1 MRIPNTQ
8 KSVTVFVLSLC
19 LLICAVL
26 QIYHFTLKQ
35 NGYDFYNFWIYGQ
48 ELKHPI
54 VRNFYSNEF
63 DRIVAQKY
71 LEKAL
76 KKEKNSKFRKAALW
90 SSEIYEKG
98 HVSAATPLF
107 YAILSTIV
115 SDDYD
120 TDLAV
125 FQFLSFLIFG
135 LTIYAVSR
143 ALGNDYST
151 VFLTISFLF
160 LFWAPFHAD
169 IEVANLARLQT
180 GLLGSCI
187 LIWRCLNNRLG
198 FILGGLLL
206 GVSILLKP
214 NIIGV
219 PISLAVI
226 WFMQRRY
233 EKLLF
238 ILLGAFLGGLISI
251 TYSSIYIGSLVC
263 WSNWFQALMALQ
275 QSPLPVS
282 YHNLSLARLIEHY
295 FGMDIS
301 IPILLG
307 LFSSF
312 IFCCWF
318 AKKRRVQIRSHVSES
333 ELIEDILGM
342 GVGLLM
348 IFMAFK
354 VVWNHYLLLLA
365 PVFVALI
372 STAQIPDQNTENS
385 IGVTM
390 QLFAGLLF
398 IIYALLPLRLLIPT
412 ASSYDMATTLGIA
425 SLALWALLIFRLRE
439 ELRGESF
446 KAVLRS
452 ERLEQ

>member
-1 MRIPNTQ
+1 
-8 KSVTVFVLSLC
+8 
-19 LLICAVL
+19 
-26 QIYHFTLKQ
+26 
-35 NGYDFYNFWIYGQ
+35 
-48 ELKHPI
+48 
-54 VRNFYSNEF
+54 
-63 DRIVAQKY
+63 
-71 LEKAL
+71 
-76 KKEKNSKFRKAALW
+76 
-90 SSEIYEKG
+90 
-98 HVSAATPLF
+98 
-107 YAILSTIV
+107 
-115 SDDYD
+115 
-120 TDLAV
+120 
-125 FQFLSFLIFG
+125 
-135 LTIYAVSR
+135 
-143 ALGNDYST
+143 
-151 VFLTISFLF
+151 
-160 LFWAPFHAD
+160 
-169 IEVANLARLQT
+169 
-180 GLLGSCI
+180 
-187 LIWRCLNNRLG
+187 
-198 FILGGLLL
+198 
-206 GVSILLKP
+206 
-214 NIIGV
+214 
-219 PISLAVI
+219 
-226 WFMQRRY
+226 MQRRY

-251 TYSSIYIGSLVC
+251 AYSSIYIGSWNC

-312 IFCCWF
+312 ILCCWL

-342 GVGLLM
+342 GIGLLM

-412 ASSYDMATTLGIA
+412 VSSYDIATTLGIA
-425 SLALWALLIFRLRE
+425 SLALWALLIFRLRV
-439 ELRGESF
+439 ELKR
-446 KAVLRS
+446 
-452 ERLEQ
+452 

>member
-1 MRIPNTQ
+1 M
-8 KSVTVFVLSLC
+8 
-19 LLICAVL
+19 
-26 QIYHFTLKQ
+26 KQ
-35 NGYDFYNFWIYGQ
+35 NGYDFYNFWIYAQ
-48 ELKHPI
+48 EFKHPI

-90 SSEIYEKG
+90 SSEIYGKG

-198 FILGGLLL
+198 FVLGGLLL
-206 GVSILLKP
+206 GVSVLLKP
-214 NIIGV
+214 NIVGV
-219 PISLAVI
+219 PISLADN
-226 WFMQRRY
+226 
-233 EKLLF
+233 
-238 ILLGAFLGGLISI
+238 
-251 TYSSIYIGSLVC
+251 LV
-263 WSNWFQALMALQ
+263 
-275 QSPLPVS
+275 
-282 YHNLSLARLIEHY
+282 
-295 FGMDIS
+295 
-301 IPILLG
+301 
-307 LFSSF
+307 
-312 IFCCWF
+312 
-318 AKKRRVQIRSHVSES
+318 
-333 ELIEDILGM
+333 
-342 GVGLLM
+342 
-348 IFMAFK
+348 
-354 VVWNHYLLLLA
+354 
-365 PVFVALI
+365 
-372 STAQIPDQNTENS
+372 
-385 IGVTM
+385 
-390 QLFAGLLF
+390 
-398 IIYALLPLRLLIPT
+398 YAE
-412 ASSYDMATTLGIA
+412 TL
-425 SLALWALLIFRLRE
+425 
-439 ELRGESF
+439 
-446 KAVLRS
+446 
-452 ERLEQ
+452 